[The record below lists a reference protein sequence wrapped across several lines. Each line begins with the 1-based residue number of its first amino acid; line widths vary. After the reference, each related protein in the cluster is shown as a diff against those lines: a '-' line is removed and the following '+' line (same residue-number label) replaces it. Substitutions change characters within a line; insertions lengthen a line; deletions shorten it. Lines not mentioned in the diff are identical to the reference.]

1 MGQSQRKDWINVIDA
16 FVRTHNSAVHSAHS
30 RTPHQALFGWKMHNT
45 TIDNNIDD
53 DVNNDDNNND
63 NNDSDSDNDD
73 DNGDNN
79 NDVNV
84 GRPIA
89 GGAFGVVYKDDSTVH
104 SACPFLYTASSMFM
118 THRIPPSTIIMM

>member
-1 MGQSQRKDWINVIDA
+1 MHLLG
-16 FVRTHNSAVHSAHS
+16 RTIQQYIVPILVH
-30 RTPHQALFGWKMHNT
+30 RTKHYLDGRC
-45 TIDNNIDD
+45 IDNNIDD
-53 DVNNDDNNND
+53 DVNNDNNNND
-63 NNDSDSDNDD
+63 NNDNDSDNDD

-118 THRIPPSTIIMM
+118 THRIPPSTMIMM